1 MTLAPKL
8 FASLLLVISYFLVR
22 RNEPRSCWLQKAMIN
37 QTMLRSCVHR
47 YVMNYNGDSNNR
59 RFDALDRPS
68 AKNLNQSF
76 CLIKNYATFLKQ
88 YIGNVLVLCSLQL
101 APTE

>member
-8 FASLLLVISYFLVR
+8 FASLLLVILYFLVR

-37 QTMLRSCVHR
+37 QTMLRSSVHR

-76 CLIKNYATFLKQ
+76 LSDQK
-88 YIGNVLVLCSLQL
+88 LCNILEAIYWQCTCTVFV
-101 APTE
+101 AVGTN